1 MIEFKSRKERLT
13 YNDVYNYVRKAE
25 IQQYKYM
32 KLKNLYDNENTKIKH
47 KVVEDTSRPNNK
59 ISVSY
64 PSFIVDNSVGYFLGG
79 KKPITY
85 SFGEYDEE
93 LAQVFQEIHKYNDDS
108 TQNVEVGKS
117 CAVYGSAC
125 QMLWI
130 DNDTKIRY
138 TNIPIEQCVF
148 IHSCD
153 LENELIGFIRF
164 WNEEVDEQECTYMEY
179 YTKTDVTKF
188 YADGEGNILN
198 NAEPQEHFWGQVPV
212 VYFMND
218 SDASGELAKLEDV
231 FDGINQVLSECRDN
245 QEMFANCILKVAGVS
260 IDNDVAEQ
268 IRTMRLINSDEPFDA
283 EYIVKPDESASTEV
297 FLQNLIK
304 TVHKLSGVIDLSD
317 STFLNQASGISLQMQ
332 LSLLE
337 FKTSQKEN
345 HMRKALLRRCE
356 LILHMMS
363 LLGQVQGDVAD
374 ILSNIDITFKRNVVN
389 VVTEQLDNAIKA
401 SSVISKRSVLS
412 MLDGIIDN
420 VDEELNRLQEEK
432 EESISFMQDN
442 FDAHN
447 PQYAEDEEKEPQKDK
462 VEQDKEQDK
471 EDE

>member
-1 MIEFKSRKERLT
+1 MIEFKSRKERLSF
-13 YNDVYNYVRKAE
+13 NDVYNYVRKAE

-32 KLKNLYDNENTKIKH
+32 KLKNLYDNENTRIKH
-47 KVVEDTSRPNNK
+47 KIVEDTSRPNNK

-64 PSFIVDNSVGYFLGG
+64 PSFVVDNSVGYFLGG
-79 KKPITY
+79 KKPISY

-93 LAQVFQEIHKYNDDS
+93 LAQIFEEIHKYNDDS

-125 QMLWI
+125 QMLWL
-130 DNDTKIRY
+130 DNQTRIRY

-148 IHSCD
+148 IRSCD
-153 LENELIGFIRF
+153 LENDLIGFIRF
-164 WNEEVDEQECTYMEY
+164 WKEDVDEEVCTYMEY
-179 YTKTDVTKF
+179 YTKTDVTKY
-188 YADGEGNILN
+188 YADENGKMLFH
-198 NAEPQEHFWGQVPV
+198 AEPQEHFWGEVPV
-212 VYFMND
+212 VCFLND

-231 FDGINQVLSECRDN
+231 FDGINQVLSESRDN

-260 IDNDVAEQ
+260 IDDEVAQQ
-268 IRTMRLINSDEPFDA
+268 IRTMRIINSDEPFEA
-283 EYIVKPDESASTEV
+283 EYIVKPDESASTEI

-317 STFLNQASGISLQMQ
+317 STFLNQASGVALQLQM
-332 LSLLE
+332 SLLE

-363 LLGQVQGDVAD
+363 LLGQVPGEVAD
-374 ILSNIDITFKRNVVN
+374 ILSNIDIVFKRNVVN
-389 VVTEQLDNAIKA
+389 VMSEQLDNAIKA

-420 VDEELNRLQEEK
+420 VDEELDRLAEER
-432 EESISFMQDN
+432 EENIAFMQDYGN
-442 FDAHN
+442 DEFGHKDDEEETWDTGSKDKD
-447 PQYAEDEEKEPQKDK
+447 EDEE
-462 VEQDKEQDK
+462 
-471 EDE
+471 

>member
-13 YNDVYNYVRKAE
+13 YNEVYNYVRKAE

-32 KLKNLYDNENTKIKH
+32 KLKNLYDNENTRIKH
-47 KVVEDTSRPNNK
+47 KVVEDKSRPNNK

-64 PSFIVDNSVGYFLGG
+64 PSFVVDNSVGYFLGG

-93 LAQVFQEIHKYNDDS
+93 LAQVFEEIHKYNDDS

-125 QMLWI
+125 QMLWL
-130 DNDTKIRY
+130 DNQTRIRY

-148 IHSCD
+148 IRSCD

-164 WNEEVDEQECTYMEY
+164 WNEDIDENKCTYMEY
-179 YTKTDVTKF
+179 YTKTDVTKY
-188 YADGEGNILN
+188 YADENGKMLFH
-198 NAEPQEHFWGQVPV
+198 AEPQEHFWGEVPV
-212 VYFMND
+212 VCFMND
-218 SDASGELAKLEDV
+218 SDACGELAKLEDI

-245 QEMFANCILKVAGVS
+245 QEMFANCILKVAGVC
-260 IDNDVAEQ
+260 IDDTVAEQ
-268 IRTMRLINSDEPFDA
+268 IRTMRLINSDEPFEA
-283 EYIVKPDESASTEV
+283 EYIVKPDESASTEI

-317 STFLNQASGISLQMQ
+317 STFLNQASGLSLKMQ

-363 LLGQVQGDVAD
+363 LLGQVQDDVAD
-374 ILSNIDITFKRNVVN
+374 VLSNIDIAFKRNVVN
-389 VVTEQLDNAIKA
+389 VMSEQLDDAIKA
-401 SSVISKRSVLS
+401 SAVLSKRSVLA

-420 VDEELNRLQEEK
+420 VDEELDRLAEEK
-432 EESISFMQDN
+432 EENVSFMQDN
-442 FDAHN
+442 FN
-447 PQYAEDEEKEPQKDK
+447 PQQPQQPQADEEEDKEPQDDE
-462 VEQDKEQDK
+462 EQE
-471 EDE
+471 